1 MKDYLALYK
10 DSEIVFVLTSTKQ
23 MDKFLSDGYTIVSR
37 DYDGSNEVVIATP
50 EDGYLV
56 EKPTLPYSANDFI

>member
-1 MKDYLALYK
+1 MKDYIALDADNK
-10 DSEIVFVLTSTKQ
+10 IGFILTSTKQ

-56 EKPTLPYSANDFI
+56 EKPTLPYSANDLI